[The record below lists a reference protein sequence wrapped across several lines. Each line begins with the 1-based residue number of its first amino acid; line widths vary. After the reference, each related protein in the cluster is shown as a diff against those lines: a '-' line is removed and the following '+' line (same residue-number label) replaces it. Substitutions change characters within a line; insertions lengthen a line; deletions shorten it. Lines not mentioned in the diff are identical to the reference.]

1 MIALGADKNIVDHD
15 GCSALGY
22 YFRAIR
28 GINDFDATFACRR
41 AREKCKADPMLL
53 RMLTPEGGPTAAD
66 MEYAGA
72 DEKGGGRS
80 LPLRSAQGPSR
91 DARDFS
97 RAVPAPLYLRRPLVR
112 RHRCF
117 QTPLGEVACAKVFDS
132 LARAAPRKPPAFGIH
147 THSVRAAGVEM
158 QMNRA
163 LFSL

>member
-1 MIALGADKNIVDHD
+1 MNNVEDFQPTIVQLLGPE
-15 GCSALGY
+15 LT
-22 YFRAIR
+22 
-28 GINDFDATFACRR
+28 FDSST
-41 AREKCKADPMLL
+41 
-53 RMLTPEGGPTAAD
+53 
-66 MEYAGA
+66 
-72 DEKGGGRS
+72 
-80 LPLRSAQGPSR
+80 QGPSR